1 MPRGK
6 KFSRSYAIR
15 APTPTRENP
24 PKGSKIQP
32 RSDGH
37 RSTPV
42 PLPSKQEEVK
52 PNRHLGEMSAVNKVP
67 EKQREGIRPENDEG
81 NSAHAPKMPE
91 KPNNAQQDNDN
102 GDVHMSDG
110 TEEEEKRM
118 LNRTG
123 PTTKAPTPGNKSTG
137 KRKWEA
143 RRMTPTKETAT
154 RATRTRDP
162 MKCRKSNSGDRNKN
176 ALLQLFQR

>member
-1 MPRGK
+1 MLFTFTGVSLENSRK
-6 KFSRSYAIR
+6 KLFEVAIR

-67 EKQREGIRPENDEG
+67 E
-81 NSAHAPKMPE
+81 
-91 KPNNAQQDNDN
+91 
-102 GDVHMSDG
+102 
-110 TEEEEKRM
+110 
-118 LNRTG
+118 
-123 PTTKAPTPGNKSTG
+123 
-137 KRKWEA
+137 
-143 RRMTPTKETAT
+143 
-154 RATRTRDP
+154 
-162 MKCRKSNSGDRNKN
+162 
-176 ALLQLFQR
+176 

>member
-1 MPRGK
+1 MCRGK
-6 KFSRSYAIR
+6 NAVHHLREYLSKMPEKKISMDAIR

-91 KPNNAQQDNDN
+91 KPNMALQDNDN

-110 TEEEEKRM
+110 TEEEEKENAQP
-118 LNRTG
+118 NRT
-123 PTTKAPTPGNKSTG
+123 N
-137 KRKWEA
+137 
-143 RRMTPTKETAT
+143 
-154 RATRTRDP
+154 
-162 MKCRKSNSGDRNKN
+162 N
-176 ALLQLFQR
+176 

>member
-1 MPRGK
+1 MRDVSKNTSKKVLLDKTHQKHQKSPRCPKNRKWHQCVEGRMQFIIRGSIHENAQK
-6 KFSRSYAIR
+6 KNFEDAIR

-91 KPNNAQQDNDN
+91 KPN
-102 GDVHMSDG
+102 M
-110 TEEEEKRM
+110 
-118 LNRTG
+118 
-123 PTTKAPTPGNKSTG
+123 PT
-137 KRKWEA
+137 RQRQ
-143 RRMTPTKETAT
+143 RR
-154 RATRTRDP
+154 RAHE
-162 MKCRKSNSGDRNKN
+162 
-176 ALLQLFQR
+176 

>member
-1 MPRGK
+1 MRDLSKNLEKKKAFCTRRIKRHQKSPRCPKNRKWHQCVEGRMLLTFGGASHENARK
-6 KFSRSYAIR
+6 KIFEAAIR

-67 EKQREGIRPENDEG
+67 EKQREGIRPKIMVEIRPM
-81 NSAHAPKMPE
+81 S
-91 KPNNAQQDNDN
+91 PNHMRNPTSTHKTTTMEMCTWKTEQQR
-102 GDVHMSDG
+102 
-110 TEEEEKRM
+110 KRKECTQP
-118 LNRTG
+118 NRT
-123 PTTKAPTPGNKSTG
+123 N
-137 KRKWEA
+137 
-143 RRMTPTKETAT
+143 
-154 RATRTRDP
+154 
-162 MKCRKSNSGDRNKN
+162 N
-176 ALLQLFQR
+176 

>member
-1 MPRGK
+1 MSQKSILAQDASKTSKKSKMSKKIEKVAPMCRGK
-6 KFSRSYAIR
+6 NAVHHLRGSILENAQKKNSRVAIR

-81 NSAHAPKMPE
+81 NSAHAPKCLRNPT
-91 KPNNAQQDNDN
+91 
-102 GDVHMSDG
+102 MSNKTTT
-110 TEEEEKRM
+110 TE
-118 LNRTG
+118 TC
-123 PTTKAPTPGNKSTG
+123 T
-137 KRKWEA
+137 
-143 RRMTPTKETAT
+143 
-154 RATRTRDP
+154 
-162 MKCRKSNSGDRNKN
+162 
-176 ALLQLFQR
+176 

>member
-1 MPRGK
+1 MSKKVKVPPMCRGK
-6 KFSRSYAIR
+6 KLFIIRGSISRKCPEKKFRWVAIR

-81 NSAHAPKMPE
+81 NSAHVPKSPE
-91 KPNNAQQDNDN
+91 KPNNVQQDNDN
-102 GDVHMSDG
+102 GDVHMDDG
-110 TEEEEKRM
+110 TER
-118 LNRTG
+118 
-123 PTTKAPTPGNKSTG
+123 
-137 KRKWEA
+137 KRK
-143 RRMTPTKETAT
+143 
-154 RATRTRDP
+154 
-162 MKCRKSNSGDRNKN
+162 
-176 ALLQLFQR
+176 